1 MAVGR
6 ATLRRAENACK
17 DEGIVLIRTY
27 GSERR
32 MLINSNY
39 NDSEP
44 GR

>member
-6 ATLRRAENACK
+6 AILRRTENACK
-17 DEGIVLIRTY
+17 DEDIVLIRMY

-32 MLINSNY
+32 MIINSNY
-39 NDSEP
+39 NNSEP